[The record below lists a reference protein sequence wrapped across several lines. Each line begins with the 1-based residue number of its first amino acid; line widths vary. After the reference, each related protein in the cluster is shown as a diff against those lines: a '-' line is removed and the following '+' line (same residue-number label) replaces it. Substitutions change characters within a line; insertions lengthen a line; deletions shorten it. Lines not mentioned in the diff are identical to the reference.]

1 MPKSQSVLPGF
12 RARDPKCRLTE
23 CADGFCSH
31 NCPTEFVTRYDGRAM
46 SGLGAGDGAHLP
58 SGEPGEAGDPDDFL
72 AGRKPWPARQ
82 FPDPHDGDFNDDRL
96 GK

>member
-1 MPKSQSVLPGF
+1 
-12 RARDPKCRLTE
+12 
-23 CADGFCSH
+23 
-31 NCPTEFVTRYDGRAM
+31 M

-58 SGEPGEAGDPDDFL
+58 SGEPGEAGGPDDFL

-82 FPDPHDGDFNDDRL
+82 ITDSHDSDFDSRRL